1 MAQYD
6 RINSGKF
13 ITDFDDLDRLEN
25 MLLDDLESALSDFNI
40 GAELDEMHVF
50 GSWARGTAIP
60 EESDLDVIA
69 FVITNQEARFD
80 ANKISISARFGDLM
94 EMGRFSTPRFR
105 WFDGIDTFVEH
116 ARNKQTM
123 LQSKATETRDK
134 RPEGQTGT
142 YNLTERQYE
151 EH

>member
-1 MAQYD
+1 MARYD
-6 RINSGKF
+6 RVESGKF
-13 ITDFDDLDRLEN
+13 ITDFDALDRLED
-25 MLLDDLESALSDFNI
+25 MLTDSLQRALNDFDV

-60 EESDLDVIA
+60 EQSDLDVIA

-80 ANKISISARFGDLM
+80 ANKIPISARFGDLM
-94 EMGRFSTPRFR
+94 EMGRFSSSRFR

-123 LQSKATETRDK
+123 LQSKATETRDD

-142 YNLTERQYE
+142 YNLTERNYKE
-151 EH
+151 K